1 MYTPHRT
8 VPFLVYCNRTDTNTP
23 PPQQSDPREVAG
35 WMHARIIIP
44 DLSPQHAARRD
55 AQDRLGFQGRW
66 FGSMCSSKVECRTS
80 RLCHR
85 MMIPMTTM
93 MAFLHAKVTTTYHH
107 HPQTRQIDAC
117 RTSVFREGGRGRSR
131 HTVTSKASGHNQGD
145 GGRDAGRGSGD

>member
-1 MYTPHRT
+1 MYTPHHT
-8 VPFLVYCNRTDTNTP
+8 VPFLVYCNRNDTNT

-66 FGSMCSSKVECRTS
+66 FGSMCSSKAEYRTS

-85 MMIPMTTM
+85 MMMPMTTM

-107 HPQTRQIDAC
+107 HPQTRQNIGVS
-117 RTSVFREGGRGRSR
+117 RRGRGGRSR
-131 HTVTSKASGHNQGD
+131 HTVTSKASGHDQGD
-145 GGRDAGRGSGD
+145 GVRDAGRGSGD